1 VNTCGTIGSSVV
13 GAARALLAAMTLGH
27 MHAPI
32 ARIPVSSLSIQV
44 FMGPG
49 SCRWTYILDLCT
61 CHASMDL
68 AYSHPDTQIEPV
80 AAEIE
85 PDQGV
90 HVRSL
95 IFKDAYA

>member
-49 SCRWTYILDLCT
+49 SCRWTYILVMHRWTLLILIQTRKLSQLQLKSNLIRVCT
-61 CHASMDL
+61 CAL
-68 AYSHPDTQIEPV
+68 
-80 AAEIE
+80 
-85 PDQGV
+85 
-90 HVRSL
+90 
-95 IFKDAYA
+95 